1 MKNLLAAVTVALAPL
16 LAPAQA
22 ADGTNLADEDEK
34 EPTMSD
40 LDERLEELEGKIDTL
55 TTAVNTT
62 VVGILSDKLGNVN
75 SAPNCSA
82 AHPCGILGLVDNLT
96 TKVDAFAGRGH
107 QVAVVMTVPK
117 TLRVPHEAVHVDY
130 HLVGSSTIPGFPS
143 GTVAAD
149 GKFASWTAPL
159 PAGTYLFEMQQ
170 PYSDN
175 VLCHGNVSRLHGGR
189 GDGGTKKVCPRILL
203 FGHSPSGQT
212 RFDDGF
218 AIYTM
223 TTNTGHFLVKHRFPA
238 GFTFTTDRPLGSYR
252 GAVKITKLK

>member
-1 MKNLLAAVTVALAPL
+1 MKNLLAVVAVAFAPL
-16 LAPAQA
+16 FAPALA
-22 ADGTNLADEDEK
+22 ADGTNEAGEDEK

-40 LDERLEELEGKIDTL
+40 LDGRMDDLEGKIDTL

-82 AHPCGILGLVDNLT
+82 AHPCGLLGRVENLT
-96 TKVDAFAGRGH
+96 TKVDDFAGRGH
-107 QVAVVMTVPK
+107 QVAVVMTVPIV
-117 TLRVPHEAVHVDY
+117 LNRPVEATRVDY

-149 GKFASWTAPL
+149 GKFARYTAPL
-159 PAGTYLFEMQQ
+159 PAGTYLFELQQ

-175 VLCHGNVSRLHGGR
+175 VLCHGNVSQLT
-189 GDGGTKKVCPRILL
+189 DGNGVRTVCPRILL
-203 FGHSPSGQT
+203 FADDGPNVSRT
-212 RFDDGF
+212 RFEDGF

-223 TTNTGHFLVKHRFPA
+223 TTGGGHFYVRHRFPP
-238 GFTFTTDRPLGSYR
+238 GFTFTTARPLGSYR